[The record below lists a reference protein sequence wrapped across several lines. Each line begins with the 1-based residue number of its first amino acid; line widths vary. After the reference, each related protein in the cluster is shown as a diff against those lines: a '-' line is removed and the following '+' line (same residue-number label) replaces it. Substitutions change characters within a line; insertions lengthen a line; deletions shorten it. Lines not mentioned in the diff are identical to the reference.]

1 MDAGP
6 HNRLLDPSV
15 LARLGNL
22 DLVSRTVV
30 DGLLTGL
37 HRSPHFGF
45 SQEFA
50 EYRAYNE
57 GDDLR
62 FVDWNVYARTERAY
76 IKRYRGE
83 TNASITIL
91 LDASASMGFGEP
103 VSKLD
108 QARYLAAS
116 IAYLVRR
123 QHDALGLVTFDD
135 AIRDFIP
142 PSSKPDSLRRAF
154 GVLERTEA
162 RSGTRWLEAIE
173 AVRAATR
180 KRGLIIMISDCY
192 AEADEV
198 VASLQPLS
206 HGGQDLAV
214 FHVLDTR
221 ELEPDV
227 RTISSLKD
235 METGDATVVDPD
247 WLANGYREAM
257 AEHTDRL
264 ADACRQVRADY
275 IRLLT
280 HEPLDEALHRY
291 LQFREKRS

>member
-1 MDAGP
+1 MDSAQ
-6 HNRLLDPSV
+6 HNRLLDPTV

-22 DLVSRTVV
+22 ELVSRTVV

-62 FVDWNVYARTERAY
+62 FVDWNVFARTDRAY
-76 IKRYRGE
+76 VKRYRGE
-83 TNASITIL
+83 TNASVTIL

-103 VSKLD
+103 TSKLD

-116 IAYLVRR
+116 MAYLVRR
-123 QHDALGLVTFDD
+123 QHDALGLVIFDD
-135 AIRDFIP
+135 AIRDFFP

-154 GVLERTEA
+154 GMLERTEA
-162 RSGTRWLEAIE
+162 RSGTRWLQAIE
-173 AVRAATR
+173 SLRATTR
-180 KRGLIIMISDCY
+180 KRGLIIVISDCY

-214 FHVLDTR
+214 FHVLDTQ

-235 METGDATVVDPD
+235 LETGDATVVDPD

-257 AEHTDRL
+257 AHHSEKL
-264 ADACRQVRADY
+264 EAACRQVRADY
-275 IRLLT
+275 VRLLT
-280 HEPLDEALHRY
+280 HEPLDDALHHY
-291 LQFREKRS
+291 LQFRERRS